1 MTDTV
6 ELTAEQQ
13 MLSKPR
19 INKVVQAAKIEFALH
34 GIMNSKIKDIAKR
47 ANVGEASVYRY
58 FSDKTA
64 LVNLVAYES
73 WAIKSVLFE
82 NYLHSK
88 FAHAKTGLDY
98 LLGVFDLFTHFYYEH
113 KDMLKFMEDYGNY
126 LVLMDPEKTSN
137 TFDNHMASLEE
148 QVHGLVDMGIADK
161 SLMESVVKEDL
172 YDYFMMSLL
181 PTIQN
186 LAIRRSKM
194 SRTPEISSNRL
205 LNNIRKVFKYWIKN
219 KAS

>member
-1 MTDTV
+1 MTDKV
-6 ELTAEQQ
+6 ELTEEQQ
-13 MLSKPR
+13 LLAKPR
-19 INKVVQAAKIEFALH
+19 INKVVQAAKVEFAIN

-47 ANVGEASVYRY
+47 AKVGEASVYRY

-64 LVNLVAYES
+64 IVNLVAYES
-73 WAIKSVLFE
+73 WEIKSVLFE

-126 LVLMDPEKTSN
+126 LVLMNPDKTSN
-137 TFDNHMASLEE
+137 TFDSHMASLEN
-148 QVHGLVDMGIADK
+148 QIHSLVDMGIADK
-161 SLMESVVKEDL
+161 SLDSTVVKEDL
-172 YDYFMMSLL
+172 YDYIMMSLL

-186 LAIRRSKM
+186 LAIRLSTTNK
-194 SRTPEISSNRL
+194 TPELNSKRL
-205 LNNIRKVFKYWIKN
+205 LNNIRRVFEYWIKN